1 MFPSGPIPAYKVH
14 SLEPVPNPMPFAAIV
29 QRIRSFSLSI
39 GQLTFGGFLV
49 VLVVITATSMA
60 SVIAIRH
67 IDATFGELQRL
78 QDVDDLAEEIDRR
91 VAELRLAARDF
102 VTDPNAQSDRVSTA
116 VAALSALLK
125 KTRLELA
132 PEQQDM
138 IDGVAQRFANYREGI
153 ERVTALIA
161 RRDELVAVLSSERE
175 RFESAI
181 TEEPNRLVARSLFR
195 AQNQIAAALLAHD
208 PVSAEQSAQRMRALA
223 IDSPALR
230 SATDAYA
237 DAISSISDAE
247 AEIAKL
253 DKDVLG
259 TEGRQI
265 GRVTDLLRDASARR
279 GRVLARDFGRTL
291 RDDRWQSIILGI
303 GGVLAG
309 LAAALFVV
317 RRTVRPLKLIAKSI
331 RALAGGEKHTSIPA
345 TDVDNEIG
353 DIARA
358 AEVFRRSLVDADAAR
373 EAAIRALGEQRLAEE
388 SYRKLFEGSVDGIY
402 VTTPAGAL
410 LNANPALARMM
421 GYETP
426 EELIGEVSDISHNI
440 YVDPAARERYRALM
454 ERDGMVREFEYQV
467 RQRGGAI
474 LWISDSA
481 TVVRDEAGEVVRYEG
496 TIRDITDQK
505 RAEDAIAEGRRLLQQ
520 VIDTVPAVINVKN
533 KELRYVLMNRYMAG
547 IFGIEPGDAIGRTT
561 SDLMSRYGAQKTDE
575 NDKRVLSTS
584 KGLGFYEEEYM
595 DASGNVRQWL
605 VNKLP
610 LLDAEGGIE
619 SIVTVALDIGERK
632 RGELEMRKAKDAAE
646 AALRNLRETQN
657 SLIEAEKLA
666 ALGRLV
672 AGVAHEVNN
681 PVGISLTVASSLER
695 KTAMFTAEVERGD
708 LRRSRLTEFLETS
721 RDASSQLVANLN
733 RAAELIQSFKQVAAD
748 RNYSDQRSF
757 DLGDLTEQVVM
768 SLRPGLRKHHLTLNV
783 DCQPNLSMNS
793 YPGPYGQVLTNLFL
807 NAVAHAFPDGRP
819 GAVDIQVRES
829 GKDNVEIIFSD
840 NGCGMSLDVRRRA
853 FDPFFTTRRDQGGTG
868 LGLHIVY
875 SIVTNRLGGRLDLDS
890 EPGRGTRIQILLP
903 KVAPLEQAAE

>member
-1 MFPSGPIPAYKVH
+1 
-14 SLEPVPNPMPFAAIV
+14 MPFAAIV
-29 QRIRSFSLSI
+29 RRARSFSLSI
-39 GQLTFGGFLV
+39 GQLTFGSFL
-49 VLVVITATSMA
+49 LLLAVITATSMA

-67 IDATFGELQRL
+67 IDSTFAELQRL
-78 QDVDDLAEEIDRR
+78 QSVGDLAEEIDRR
-91 VAELRLAARDF
+91 MNGLRLAARDF
-102 VTDPNAQSDRVSTA
+102 VTDPSARSDRVGEAAS
-116 VAALSALLK
+116 ALSALLK

-138 IDGVAQRFANYREGI
+138 IDGVTQRLANYRDGI

-161 RRDELVAVLSSERE
+161 RRAELIAALPPVRA
-175 RFESAI
+175 RFESAVAEVPDRI
-181 TEEPNRLVARSLFR
+181 TARNLFR
-195 AQNQIAAALLAHD
+195 AQNRIAAALLAHD
-208 PVSAEQSAQRMRALA
+208 PEGAEQSAQRMRALP
-223 IDSPALR
+223 IDDPALR
-230 SATDAYA
+230 SAADAYA
-237 DAISSISDAE
+237 DAITSISGTE
-247 AEIAKL
+247 SEIATL
-253 DKDVLG
+253 DKEVLG

-265 GRVTDLLRDASARR
+265 GRVTELLRELSARR
-279 GRVLARDFGRTL
+279 GRVLSRDFARTL
-291 RDDRWQSIILGI
+291 TETKWQSIVLGSA
-303 GGVLAG
+303 GVLMG
-309 LAAALFVV
+309 IFAALFVV
-317 RRTVRPLKLIAKSI
+317 RRTVRPLALIAASI
-331 RALAGGEKHTSIPA
+331 RALAAGKKDASIPA
-345 TDVDNEIG
+345 TDVNNEIG

-358 AEVFRRSLVDADAAR
+358 AEVFRRTLVDADAAR
-373 EAAIRALGEQRLAEE
+373 EAAVHALAEQRHAEE

-421 GYETP
+421 GYDSP
-426 EELIGEVSDISHNI
+426 EDLIRGVSDIAHTI
-440 YVDPAARERYRALM
+440 YVHPAARAEYQSLM
-454 ERDGMVREFEYQV
+454 QRDGMVREFEYQV
-467 RQRGGAI
+467 RARDGAV
-474 LWISDSA
+474 LWLSDSA
-481 TVVRDEAGEVVRYEG
+481 TAVRDETGEIIRYEG
-496 TIRDITDQK
+496 TVRDITDQR

-520 VIDTVPAVINVKN
+520 VIDTVPAVINVKD
-533 KELRYVLMNRYMAG
+533 KQLRYILMNRYMAG
-547 IFGIEPGDAIGRTT
+547 IFGVEPADAIGRTT
-561 SDLMSRYGAQKTDE
+561 TDLMSRYGAQKTDE
-575 NDKRVLSTS
+575 NDKRVLAA
-584 KGLGFYEEEYM
+584 GRELGFYEEEYL
-595 DASGNVRQWL
+595 DSSGNLRQWL

-610 LLDAEGGIE
+610 LLDADGEIE

-695 KTAMFTAEVERGD
+695 KTALFTAEVGRGD
-708 LRRSRLTEFLETS
+708 LRRSSLNEFLETS

-748 RNYSDQRSF
+748 RNYSDQRTF

-768 SLRPGLRKHHLTLNV
+768 SLRPGLRKHNLTLTV
-783 DCQPNLSMNS
+783 DCQPNLTMNS

-807 NAVAHAFPDGRP
+807 NSVAHAFPDGKQ

-890 EPGRGTRIQILLP
+890 EPGGGTRIQIILP
-903 KVAPLEQAAE
+903 RVAPLEQAAE

>member
-1 MFPSGPIPAYKVH
+1 
-14 SLEPVPNPMPFAAIV
+14 MPFAAIV

-39 GQLTFGGFLV
+39 GQLTFGGFLL
-49 VLVVITATSMA
+49 VLAVITATSMA

-78 QDVDDLAEEIDRR
+78 QDVGDLAEDIDRR

-102 VTDPNAQSDRVSTA
+102 VTDPNAQSDRVSAA
-116 VAALSALLK
+116 VSALSALLK

-153 ERVTALIA
+153 DRVTALIG
-161 RRDELVAVLSSERE
+161 RRAELVAALSPVRD
-175 RFESAI
+175 RFEAAI
-181 TEEPNRLVARSLFR
+181 ADEPDRGVARSLFR
-195 AQNQIAAALLAHD
+195 AQNQIAAALLARD
-208 PVSAEQSAQRMRALA
+208 PLSAEQSAQQMRALP
-223 IDSPALR
+223 ISNPALR
-230 SATDAYA
+230 SAADGYA
-237 DAISSISDAE
+237 DAISSISAAE

-265 GRVTDLLRDASARR
+265 GRVTDLLRDVSARR

-291 RDDRWQSIILGI
+291 RDDKWQSIILGI
-303 GGVLAG
+303 AGVLAG
-309 LAAALFVV
+309 IVAALFVV
-317 RRTVRPLKLIAKSI
+317 RRTVRPLKSIAKSI
-331 RALAGGEKHTSIPA
+331 RALAGGEKRTSIPA
-345 TDVDNEIG
+345 TDVENEIG

-358 AEVFRRSLVDADAAR
+358 AEVFRRSLVDADTAR
-373 EAAIRALGEQRLAEE
+373 EAAIHALAEQRLAEE

-421 GYETP
+421 GYGTP
-426 EELIGEVSDISHNI
+426 EELIGGVSDISNTI

-467 RQRGGAI
+467 RQRGGGI

-505 RAEDAIAEGRRLLQQ
+505 RAEDAIAEGQRLLQQ

-547 IFGIEPGDAIGRTT
+547 IFGIEPADAIGRTT
-561 SDLMSRYGAQKTDE
+561 SDLMSRYGARKTDE
-575 NDKRVLSTS
+575 NDKRVLATG

-595 DASGNVRQWL
+595 DSAGQVRQWL

-610 LLDAEGGIE
+610 LLDGEGEIE
-619 SIVTVALDIGERK
+619 RIVTVALDIGERK

-695 KTAMFTAEVERGD
+695 KTALFTAEVERGD

-721 RDASSQLVANLN
+721 RDASGQLVANLN

-748 RNYSDQRSF
+748 RNYSDQRTF

-768 SLRPGLRKHHLTLNV
+768 SLRPGLRKHHLALNV

-875 SIVTNRLGGRLDLDS
+875 SIVTNRLGGRLELDS
-890 EPGRGTRIQILLP
+890 EPGKGTRIQIILP
-903 KVAPLEQAAE
+903 RVAPLELAAE

>member
-1 MFPSGPIPAYKVH
+1 
-14 SLEPVPNPMPFAAIV
+14 MPFAAIV

-39 GQLTFGGFLV
+39 GQLTFGGFLL
-49 VLVVITATSMA
+49 VLAVITATSMA

-78 QDVDDLAEEIDRR
+78 QDVGDLAEEIDRR

-102 VTDPNAQSDRVSTA
+102 VTDPSAQSDRVSAA
-116 VAALSALLK
+116 VSALSALLK

-132 PEQQDM
+132 PEQQVM

-153 ERVTALIA
+153 DRVTALIG
-161 RRDELVAVLSSERE
+161 RRAELVAALAPVRD
-175 RFESAI
+175 RFEAAI
-181 TEEPNRLVARSLFR
+181 ADEPDRSVARSLFR
-195 AQNQIAAALLAHD
+195 AQNQIAAALLARD
-208 PVSAEQSAQRMRALA
+208 PLSAEQSAQQMRALP
-223 IDSPALR
+223 ISNPALR
-230 SATDAYA
+230 SAADGYA
-237 DAISSISDAE
+237 DAISSISAAE
-247 AEIAKL
+247 AEITKL

-265 GRVTDLLRDASARR
+265 GRVTDLLRDVSARR

-291 RDDRWQSIILGI
+291 RDDKWQSIILGI

-309 LAAALFVV
+309 IVAALFVV
-317 RRTVRPLKLIAKSI
+317 RRTVRPLKSIAKSI
-331 RALAGGEKHTSIPA
+331 RALAGGEKRTSIPA

-358 AEVFRRSLVDADAAR
+358 AEVFRRSLVDADTAR
-373 EAAIRALGEQRLAEE
+373 EAAIHALAEQRLAEE

-426 EELIGEVSDISHNI
+426 QELIRGVSDISNTI
-440 YVDPAARERYRALM
+440 YVDPAARNRYRALM

-467 RQRGGAI
+467 RQRGGGI

-505 RAEDAIAEGRRLLQQ
+505 RAEDAIAEGQRLLQQ

-547 IFGIEPGDAIGRTT
+547 IFGVEPADAIGRTT
-561 SDLMSRYGAQKTDE
+561 SDLMSRYGARKTDE
-575 NDKRVLSTS
+575 NDKRVLATS

-595 DASGNVRQWL
+595 DSAGQVRQWL

-610 LLDAEGGIE
+610 LLDGEGDIE
-619 SIVTVALDIGERK
+619 RIVTVALDIGERK

-695 KTAMFTAEVERGD
+695 KTALFTAEVERGD

-721 RDASSQLVANLN
+721 RDASGQLVANLN

-748 RNYSDQRSF
+748 RNYSDQRTF

-768 SLRPGLRKHHLTLNV
+768 SLRPGLRKHHLALNV

-875 SIVTNRLGGRLDLDS
+875 SIVTNRLGGRLELDS
-890 EPGRGTRIQILLP
+890 EPGKGTRIQIILP

>member
-1 MFPSGPIPAYKVH
+1 
-14 SLEPVPNPMPFAAIV
+14 MPFAAIF
-29 QRIRSFSLSI
+29 QRIRSLSLSI
-39 GQLTFGGFLV
+39 GQLTFASFMLLLAMIV
-49 VLVVITATSMA
+49 MTSVA
-60 SVIAIRH
+60 SVVSIRH
-67 IDATFGELQRL
+67 IDATFAELQRL
-78 QDVDDLAEEIDRR
+78 QSLGDLAEDIDRR
-91 VAELRLAARDF
+91 MNELRLAARDF
-102 VTDPNAQSDRVSTA
+102 VTDPGARSDRVGEAAS
-116 VAALSALLK
+116 ALSALLK

-138 IDGVAQRFANYREGI
+138 IDGVTQRLANYRSGI

-161 RRDELVAVLSSERE
+161 RRAELVAALPPVRE

-181 TEEPNRLVARSLFR
+181 AAVPNRETARSLFR
-195 AQNQIAAALLAHD
+195 AQNLIAAALLARD
-208 PVSAEQSAQRMRALA
+208 PAGAERSARRMQALP
-223 IDSPALR
+223 IDDAALR
-230 SATDAYA
+230 TAADAYA
-237 DAISSISDAE
+237 DAIISLSGTEADIAE
-247 AEIAKL
+247 V
-253 DKDVLG
+253 DKEVLG

-265 GRVTDLLRDASARR
+265 GRVTELLRDVSASR
-279 GRVLARDFGRTL
+279 GRVLANDFARTL
-291 RDDRWQSIILGI
+291 AHDKWQSILLGI
-303 GGVLAG
+303 AGALIG

-317 RRTVRPLKLIAKSI
+317 RRTVRPLKAIAGAI
-331 RALAGGEKHTSIPA
+331 RSLAGGEKRTSIPA
-345 TDVDNEIG
+345 TDVNNEIG

-358 AEVFRRSLVDADAAR
+358 AEVFRRTLVDADAAR
-373 EAAIRALGEQRLAEE
+373 EAAVHALAEQRLAEE

-410 LNANPALARMM
+410 LNANPALARIM
-421 GYETP
+421 GYDTP
-426 EELIGEVSDISHNI
+426 EDLIGGIGDISQSI
-440 YVDPAARERYRALM
+440 YVHPAARAQYQFLM
-454 ERDGMVREFEYQV
+454 QRDGTVREFEYQV
-467 RQRGGAI
+467 RRRGGAI
-474 LWISDSA
+474 VWLSDSA
-481 TVVRDEAGEVVRYEG
+481 TVVRDEAGEIVRYEG
-496 TIRDITDQK
+496 TVRDITDQK

-520 VIDTVPAVINVKN
+520 VIDTVPAVINVKD
-533 KELRYVLMNRYMAG
+533 KQLHYILMNRYMAG
-547 IFGIEPGDAIGRTT
+547 IFGIEPADAIGRTT
-561 SDLMSRYGAQKTDE
+561 SDLMLRYGAQKTDE
-575 NDKRVLSTS
+575 NDKRVLAAGR
-584 KGLGFYEEEYM
+584 GLGFYEEEYT
-595 DASGNVRQWL
+595 DSSGNMRQWL

-610 LLDAEGGIE
+610 LLDADGEIE

-695 KTAMFTAEVERGD
+695 KTAMFTAEVARGD
-708 LRRSRLTEFLETS
+708 LRRSSLHEFLETC

-733 RAAELIQSFKQVAAD
+733 RAAELITSFKQVAAD
-748 RNYSDQRSF
+748 RNYSDQRTF

-768 SLRPGLRKHHLTLNV
+768 SLRPGLRKHGLTLTV
-783 DCQPNLSMNS
+783 DCQPNLTMNS

-807 NAVAHAFPDGRP
+807 NAVAHAFPDGKS
-819 GAVDIQVRES
+819 GTVDIQVREF
-829 GKDNVEIIFSD
+829 GKENVEIVFSD

-890 EPGRGTRIQILLP
+890 EPGGGTRVQIILP
-903 KVAPLEQAAE
+903 RVAPLEQAAE